1 MILISGRASSGEFQP
16 LSWDIRLTI
25 MRGIAKGL
33 AHLHEVSP
41 KKYVHGDLKPNNI
54 LLGLKMEPYI
64 SDFGV
69 GRLANIAG
77 GSPLLHQSSRMATD
91 KPQSDAS
98 MSPMTAIALCYQAPE
113 ALKTLRPSQ
122 KWDVYSFGVILLELI
137 SGCSPIVLMETSE
150 MDLVRWVQLCIE
162 EERPLADVLD
172 PSLSH
177 ELDAREDEII
187 AVLKVA
193 LTCVQANPEKRPA
206 MRNVLDALEKLSST

>member
-1 MILISGRASSGEFQP
+1 
-16 LSWDIRLTI
+16 

-33 AHLHEVSP
+33 AYLHEISP

-64 SDFGV
+64 SDFGA
-69 GRLANIAG
+69 GHLANIAG
-77 GSPLLHQSSRMATD
+77 GSPLVHSSRIH
-91 KPQSDAS
+91 SDAS
-98 MSPMTAIALCYQAPE
+98 MTPTITIASCYQAPE